1 MKKALLYILLAIT
14 IILSTVF
21 AVIELRTFF
30 AGDYRLFNNTVT
42 GGLAYLSRGLYFL
55 SIDALCIYIILFNVN
70 KKPANI
76 VLFSYSAC
84 LFVGALFSLLFYEY
98 YVSLVFILLT
108 AILLTITSVSFFE
121 KKEEVEEDS

>member
-1 MKKALLYILLAIT
+1 MKKALLYIFLAIT

-21 AVIELRTFF
+21 AVIELRSFF

-55 SIDALCIYIILFNVN
+55 FIDGLCIYIILFNIN

-76 VLFSYSAC
+76 VLFSTSAC
-84 LFVGALFSLLFYEY
+84 LFAGALFSLLFYEY

-108 AILLTITSVSFFE
+108 AILLTITSVSFFK